1 MRPSSNG
8 DLLALEYKT
17 PYTRVITLLNG
28 GGDVDQRTTENCAV
42 LWDMDGVLVDSAALH
57 RRAWRVFLTQKGL
70 TVTDEIFERG
80 FGQPNEQVLPGYF
93 PGLTDPEIRL
103 LSAEKEACYRKLVR
117 QEGIYPIPGVLTW
130 MDHFSRARI
139 HQVLATSGCRANA
152 NMIADLTGA
161 RTYLTTIVAA
171 EDISRGKP
179 HPDVFVRAA
188 EQVDVPPERCLVIED
203 SLHGVRAARAANMR
217 CLALETTHSAAELGE
232 ADLVIRD
239 MRIFTWETWHKLMD
253 TK

>member
-1 MRPSSNG
+1 M
-8 DLLALEYKT
+8 
-17 PYTRVITLLNG
+17 
-28 GGDVDQRTTENCAV
+28 DQRTPQDYAV

-57 RRAWRVFLTQKGL
+57 RRAWRVFLAQKGL
-70 TVTDEIFERG
+70 SITDEIFERG

-93 PGLTDPEIRL
+93 PDLNAQEIYR

-117 QEGIYPIPGVLTW
+117 QEGIYPIPGVLIW
-130 MDHFSRARI
+130 MDHFSRRRI
-139 HQVLATSGCRANA
+139 RQVLATSGCRANA

-171 EDISRGKP
+171 EDVSRGKP

-188 EQVDVPPERCLVIED
+188 ERVGVPPERCLVIED
-203 SLHGVRAARAANMR
+203 SLHGIRAARAAKMH
-217 CLALETTHSAAELGE
+217 CLALETTHDAAELSE

-239 MRIFTWETWHKLMD
+239 MGHFSWETWHRLMD
-253 TK
+253 TR

>member
-1 MRPSSNG
+1 
-8 DLLALEYKT
+8 
-17 PYTRVITLLNG
+17 
-28 GGDVDQRTTENCAV
+28 VDQQTTETYAV

-70 TVTDEIFERG
+70 TLTDEIFERG

-93 PGLTDPEIRL
+93 PDLTEIEIRR
-103 LSAEKEACYRKLVR
+103 LSTEKEACYRKLVR

-139 HQVLATSGCRANA
+139 RQVLATSGCRANA

-161 RTYLTTIVAA
+161 RTYLTTIIAA
-171 EDISRGKP
+171 EDVSRGKP

-188 EQVDVPPERCLVIED
+188 EQVNVPAKRCLVIED
-203 SLHGVRAARAANMR
+203 SLHGIRAARAANMR

-232 ADLVIRD
+232 ADLVLQN
-239 MRIFTWETWHKLMD
+239 MGHFSWETWHDLMD